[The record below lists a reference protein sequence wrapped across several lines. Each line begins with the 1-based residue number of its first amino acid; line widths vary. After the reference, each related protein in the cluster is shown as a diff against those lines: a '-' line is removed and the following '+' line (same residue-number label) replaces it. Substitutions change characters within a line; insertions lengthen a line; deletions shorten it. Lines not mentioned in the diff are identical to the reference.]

1 MLGTQ
6 ACYWV
11 LLVCVSIYQSLNV
24 QWSQQH
30 EPCRCGGI
38 GLISE
43 VQALLLKDLF
53 APESL
58 QLGSRAQKPAR
69 GMDAHT
75 SQKTFLLLHSY
86 FLCVSQTE

>member
-1 MLGTQ
+1 M
-6 ACYWV
+6 
-11 LLVCVSIYQSLNV
+11 
-24 QWSQQH
+24 
-30 EPCRCGGI
+30 
-38 GLISE
+38 ISE

-69 GMDAHT
+69 GMDAQT

-86 FLCVSQTE
+86 FLCVSQTEQHGAGAIRRNQSTSPGGNATIGDCSAKVHAGVLFS